1 MLNSNDLFEILKE
14 QINNEIEEIRN
25 ILINSDSVICNAGIE
40 PITRKGNAFYYRIPT
55 NYSVQ
60 IDYNKL
66 AMSIYNAGYRK
77 NKK

>member
-14 QINNEIEEIRN
+14 QINNEIEDIRN
-25 ILINSDSVICNAGIE
+25 ILINSNAVICNADIE
-40 PITRKGNAFYYRIPT
+40 PIIGKGDVVYYRIPT

-66 AMSIYNAGYRK
+66 AMSIYNSGYRK